1 MPVGHI
7 QVDRYGPE
15 NERTNLNIN
24 INLSSRSILL
34 LTLKSIPIHFPLD
47 KSLLPL
53 IIIITRNVCLSIQY
67 TVQFN
72 PVTAF
77 TAIGI
82 PIPIIQS
89 GCGRLSCDDLGVLGM
104 RPPTTIT
111 HTDTHTQCANYH
123 YRGWEGLHLG
133 CRHVIGLDCGAVKG
147 FECVGGDAR
156 RISGNGSD
164 GIAAGI

>member
-1 MPVGHI
+1 MPIGH
-7 QVDRYGPE
+7 RSR
-15 NERTNLNIN
+15 ERTNLNIN

-82 PIPIIQS
+82 PIPIQS

-104 RPPTTIT
+104 RPPHPPPSSTTIT
-111 HTDTHTQCANYH
+111 YTDTHTQCAYYH
-123 YRGWEGLHLG
+123 YYRGWEGLHLG
-133 CRHVIGLDCGAVKG
+133 CRHVIGLDCGAVTG